1 MSPRNWLL
9 GALFTLIEVLFVNPL
24 QAAEVPLTFLPF
36 AESLGGDVR
45 CVQGPHGDYSHAG
58 TLEYAYDFDLG
69 SGPNNDTNPAYGVA
83 VYAPFT
89 GEVVDVRTG
98 VPDFSNNS
106 SSNSLNNNGLGNTVQ
121 LKVTGN
127 AGTTYYVRFAHFQS
141 GSIPST
147 VRVGSIVGQNTRIGR
162 IGQTG
167 YSTTPHLHMHM
178 STTAGGSSIEF
189 EFAEGPVTTG
199 TWITPRL
206 RSGRFIV
213 DNDGR
218 ATLGF
223 PLSSVST
230 SLVSGTWS
238 NYTWRSRTFGYN
250 YRGST
255 STSAKF
261 RWRFNYTVPSL
272 TNVRLNI
279 YASCTNN
286 TGRDRSAAYAI
297 TRGTTTLNRTVDQR
311 TIGTTPVL
319 IGTVTLSG
327 GINTIS
333 VQGQRSANTFC
344 ADALIIDRI

>member
-1 MSPRNWLL
+1 MMYRNWLF
-9 GALFTLIEVLFVNPL
+9 GALFALIELMAVSS
-24 QAAEVPLTFLPF
+24 AWAEVPLTFLPF
-36 AESLGGDVR
+36 SASLGEDVR
-45 CVQGPHGDYSHAG
+45 CVQGPHGDYSHDG

-69 SGPNNDTNPAYGVA
+69 PGENNSTNPAYGVA

-98 VPDFSNNS
+98 VADFSNNS

-127 AGTTYYVRFAHFQS
+127 TGTVYYMRFAHFQS
-141 GSIPST
+141 GSVPSS
-147 VRVGSIVGQNTRIGR
+147 VRVGAIIAQGSMIGR

-167 YSTTPHLHMHM
+167 YSTSPHLHVHL
-178 STTAGGSSIEF
+178 STSAGGSSIQF

-206 RSGRFIV
+206 RSNRFIV

-230 SLVSGTWS
+230 RLVSGSWS
-238 NYTWRSRTFGYN
+238 NYSWRTNTFGYN

-255 STSAKF
+255 STGAKF
-261 RWRFNYTVPSL
+261 RWSFTYAVPSSS
-272 TNVRLNI
+272 NVRLNI

-286 TGRDRSAAYAI
+286 TNRDRSAAYR
-297 TRGTTTLNRTVDQR
+297 TVSGTTTINKTVDQR
-311 TIGTTPVL
+311 TIGSSPVL

-327 GINTIS
+327 GSRVIT
-333 VQGQRSANTFC
+333 VEGTRSANTFC
-344 ADALIIDRI
+344 ADGLIVDRI